1 MQNHNKAIFT
11 GLGAAL
17 LLLLFYFVTMM
28 LLSRSWDVTIS
39 QFESLWY
46 WIIALSTGFG
56 IQVGLYVYLKE
67 LIKDKRQISQSGAI
81 TVTST
86 GTSAVGMVACCAHHA
101 TEILPIIGLSGA
113 SIFLARYQIQL
124 IILGII
130 MNFFGI
136 LYMLKIIK
144 KASN

>member
-1 MQNHNKAIFT
+1 MQNHNKAIVA
-11 GLGAAL
+11 GLGAGV
-17 LLLLFYFVTMM
+17 LLLLFYFATMM
-28 LLSRSWDVTIS
+28 LLSRSWEATII
-39 QFESLWY
+39 QFEALWY
-46 WIIALSTGFG
+46 WIIALSLGFG
-56 IQVGLYVYLKE
+56 VQVGLYVYFRNI
-67 LIKDKRQISQSGAI
+67 IKNKSQIASSGAI
-81 TVTST
+81 TATST

-124 IILGII
+124 IILGLI

-144 KASN
+144 RTSN